1 MSAQRMGHAD
11 AAWLHMDRPTNLMVV
26 NALLWFEEPV
36 DADQVREILRSRL
49 VEPFPRFRQL
59 VIEPRVGVGVPSWQD
74 DPNFDLDLHV
84 HHLALPAPGDKRAL
98 EALVSDLISRPLD
111 RRKPLWD
118 WYLVDGFGA
127 GMAMIVRIH
136 HCIADGIALSRVL
149 LSLTD
154 THADAGIAPPRDGA
168 GRGRLG
174 AITAPVKAGAQL
186 VQAGVH
192 EGIEIL
198 THPTSELPALASRG
212 TADAVTLAKLL
223 LTGSDAKTVLS
234 AKPGVARRVTWSER
248 IPLEDLKAI
257 GHATGTTVND
267 VLTAAMT
274 GALRRYL
281 LGRDSLV
288 DEIRTM
294 VPYNL
299 RPLDEPLPRE
309 LGNRFGLVYLTL
321 PVGIAD
327 PAERLAEV
335 HRRMDAIKHSREGGL
350 SYAILEAVGLTPH
363 QIEQSLLD
371 VFTQKTSAVLSNT
384 LGLREPVYF
393 AGTKIAGV
401 VPWVP
406 AAGTI
411 GMGIDMMSY
420 NGAVTVSLQVD
431 AGLIPDPD
439 TIIAD
444 YEREVETLRQL
455 KPDKPATREKRATAA
470 TPAKPT

>member
-1 MSAQRMGHAD
+1 
-11 AAWLHMDRPTNLMVV
+11 
-26 NALLWFEEPV
+26 LWFDEPV
-36 DADQVREILRSRL
+36 DAERVREIVRSRL
-49 VEPFPRFRQL
+49 VEPFPRFRQ
-59 VIEPRVGVGVPSWQD
+59 VVTEPRVGVGMPSWED
-74 DPNFDLDLHV
+74 DRRFDLDRHV
-84 HHLALPAPGDKRAL
+84 HHLAVPAPGDKRAL
-98 EALVSDLISRPLD
+98 EKLVSDLVVGPLD

-118 WYLVDGFGA
+118 WYLVDAFGG

-154 THADAGIAPPRDGA
+154 SHPDAGIAPPRERV
-168 GRGRLG
+168 GRGLLG
-174 AITAPVKAGAQL
+174 SIAAPVKAGAQ
-186 VQAGVH
+186 VAQAGVH

-223 LTGSDAKTVLS
+223 LTGSDAKTVLNDRLS
-234 AKPGVARRVTWSER
+234 VSRRITWSDR
-248 IPLEDLKAI
+248 MPLDGIKAI

-267 VLTAAMT
+267 VLSAAMT

-281 LGRDSLV
+281 IVRDSLV
-288 DEIRTM
+288 DEIRVM

-299 RPLDEPLPRE
+299 REPDEPLPRE

-327 PAERLAEV
+327 PADRLAEV
-335 HRRMDAIKHSREGGL
+335 HRRMEEIKHSREGGL

-371 VFTQKTSAVLSNT
+371 VFAQKTSAVLTNVS
-384 LGLREPVYF
+384 GPREPVYF
-393 AGTKIAGV
+393 AGSKIAGV

-411 GMGIDMMSY
+411 GMGINIFSY
-420 NGAVTVSLQVD
+420 NGGVTVGLQVD
-431 AGLIPDPD
+431 AGLIPDPH

-444 YEREVETLRQL
+444 YEREVETLRKLARRHRNQ
-455 KPDKPATREKRATAA
+455 TAA
-470 TPAKPT
+470 RG

>member
-1 MSAQRMGHAD
+1 MSAQRMSNAD

-36 DADQVREILRSRL
+36 DAGRVREILRSRL

-59 VIEPRVGVGVPSWQD
+59 VVERRLGVGVPSWED

-98 EALVSDLISRPLD
+98 EALVSDLISKPLD

-127 GMAMIVRIH
+127 GMAMVVRIH

-149 LSLTD
+149 LSLPD
-154 THADAGIAPPRDGA
+154 THADAGIAPARDGGG
-168 GRGRLG
+168 GRGVFG
-174 AITAPVKAGAQL
+174 SVVAPVKAGARL
-186 VQAGVH
+186 AQAGVH
-192 EGIEIL
+192 EGIEIV
-198 THPTSELPALASRG
+198 THPTAELPALASRG
-212 TADAVTLAKLL
+212 TADAATLAKLL
-223 LTGSDAKTVLS
+223 LTGSDANTVLS
-234 AKPGVARRVTWSER
+234 AKPRVKRRVTWSEP

-288 DEIRTM
+288 DDIRTM

-299 RPLDEPLPRE
+299 RPLEEPLPRE

-327 PAERLAEV
+327 PADRLAEV

-350 SYAILEAVGLTPH
+350 SYAILEAVGLTPR

-393 AGTKIAGV
+393 AGSKIAGV

-411 GMGIDMMSY
+411 AMGIDMMSY
-420 NGAVTVSLQVD
+420 DGGVTVSLQVD
-431 AGLIPDPD
+431 AGLVPDPEA
-439 TIIAD
+439 IIAD

-455 KPDKPATREKRATAA
+455 KPAKPATRENRATAVKR
-470 TPAKPT
+470 T

>member
-1 MSAQRMGHAD
+1 
-11 AAWLHMDRPTNLMVV
+11 
-26 NALLWFEEPV
+26 
-36 DADQVREILRSRL
+36 
-49 VEPFPRFRQL
+49 
-59 VIEPRVGVGVPSWQD
+59 
-74 DPNFDLDLHV
+74 
-84 HHLALPAPGDKRAL
+84 
-98 EALVSDLISRPLD
+98 
-111 RRKPLWD
+111 
-118 WYLVDGFGA
+118 
-127 GMAMIVRIH
+127 
-136 HCIADGIALSRVL
+136 
-149 LSLTD
+149 
-154 THADAGIAPPRDGA
+154 
-168 GRGRLG
+168 
-174 AITAPVKAGAQL
+174 
-186 VQAGVH
+186 
-192 EGIEIL
+192 
-198 THPTSELPALASRG
+198 
-212 TADAVTLAKLL
+212 
-223 LTGSDAKTVLS
+223 
-234 AKPGVARRVTWSER
+234 
-248 IPLEDLKAI
+248 
-257 GHATGTTVND
+257 
-267 VLTAAMT
+267 MT

-288 DEIRTM
+288 AEIRTM

-327 PAERLAEV
+327 PTERLAEV

-393 AGTKIAGV
+393 AGNKIASV

-420 NGAVTVSLQVD
+420 NGGVTVSLQVD
-431 AGLIPDPD
+431 AGLIPDPE

-444 YEREVETLRQL
+444 YQREVETLRQL
-455 KPDKPATREKRATAA
+455 KPTKPPTREKPRQPPSRPSSPPRERSARRPPRRSRGQAGRSASELGRAVGRNRRSPSYDEVSERARRPPISTF
-470 TPAKPT
+470 TTGRRTD

>member
-1 MSAQRMGHAD
+1 MSNAD
-11 AAWLHMDRPTNLMVV
+11 AAWLHMDRSTNLMVV

-36 DADQVREILRSRL
+36 DVEGVKEILRSRL

-59 VIEPRVGVGVPSWQD
+59 VAEPRLGVGVPSWRD
-74 DPNFDLDLHV
+74 DPSFDLDLHV
-84 HHLALPAPGDKRAL
+84 HHVALPAPGDKRAL
-98 EALVSDLISRPLD
+98 EGFVSDLIARPLD
-111 RRKPLWD
+111 RGKALWD
-118 WYLVDGFGA
+118 WYLVEGFG
-127 GMAMIVRIH
+127 GGTAMIVRIH

-154 THADAGIAPPRDGA
+154 THPDAGIAPPRDGA
-168 GRGRLG
+168 GRGLLG
-174 AITAPVKAGAQL
+174 SIAGPVKAGAQL
-186 VQAGVH
+186 AQAGVH
-192 EGIEIL
+192 GGIEIL

-223 LTGSDAKTVLS
+223 LTGADAKTVLS
-234 AKPGVARRVTWSER
+234 AKPRVSRRVTWSER
-248 IPLEDLKAI
+248 IPLESIKAI
-257 GHATGTTVND
+257 GQATGTTVND
-267 VLTAAMT
+267 VLTAAVT

-288 DEIRTM
+288 DEIRTT

-299 RPLDEPLPRE
+299 RAPDEPLPRE

-327 PAERLAEV
+327 PADRLAEV
-335 HRRMDAIKHSREGGL
+335 HRRMDAIKHSPEGGL
-350 SYAILEAVGLTPH
+350 SFAILEAVGRTPH

-371 VFTQKTSAVLSNT
+371 VFTQKTSAVLTNVQGPS
-384 LGLREPVYF
+384 EPVYL
-393 AGTKIAGV
+393 AGNKIAGV

-411 GMGIDMMSY
+411 GMGIDLFSY
-420 NGAVTVSLQVD
+420 NGGVTVSLQVD
-431 AGLIPDPD
+431 AGLVPDPE

-444 YEREVETLRQL
+444 YELEVETLRQL
-455 KPDKPATREKRATAA
+455 VPRRNRARRPA
-470 TPAKPT
+470 